1 MSRQSAYRSKHVWNQ
16 PTNSGWYT
24 AFENDF
30 FAVRGRDTGRQKE
43 YVVIDKESNKELS
56 KDRCESLDFVKS
68 LVFYITDMKNR
79 EIERII
85 LGGD

>member
-1 MSRQSAYRSKHVWNQ
+1 MSKLSAYRSKHIYNA

-30 FAVRGRDTGRQKE
+30 FVIRGRDTGRQKE

-56 KDRCESLDFVKS
+56 KDTSNSLDFVKS